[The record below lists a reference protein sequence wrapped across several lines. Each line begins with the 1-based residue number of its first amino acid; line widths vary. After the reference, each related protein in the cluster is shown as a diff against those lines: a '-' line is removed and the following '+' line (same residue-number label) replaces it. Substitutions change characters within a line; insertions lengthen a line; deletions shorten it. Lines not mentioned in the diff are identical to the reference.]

1 MSRQLN
7 RFSTIGR
14 LVAILI
20 FAFIITPS
28 SGFGESPATPGA
40 PLTAEREQFLQN
52 QIKQNPAAG
61 SARISYANFLI
72 NQERLADAETQI
84 NAIPASSN
92 EATQAQAYKK
102 HIEKLKLAITPE
114 EKAAEKKRFGLE
126 LLDGISADL
135 KKVTSTVQQTIPAQT
150 IEQWQKEADAEK
162 AAIDAKYQVSSYPL
176 NFDSNP
182 DIFQR
187 QNLITQYIQA
197 NQQADA
203 ERLLKESISKYPN
216 NERLHLTWIQ
226 WLIDQSR
233 WNEALSENDRA
244 LKQFPQQPQL
254 LLNRDRLPEL
264 IACVG
269 KPCAIEKKLALSQAS
284 AHIASL
290 QSAKALAAMRVK
302 AESKS
307 K

>member
-1 MSRQLN
+1 MCERNNRPKTIWQLALILLFF
-7 RFSTIGR
+7 FS
-14 LVAILI
+14 V
-20 FAFIITPS
+20 TPS
-28 SGFGESPATPGA
+28 PAAGESPPVRGST
-40 PLTAEREQFLQN
+40 LTTEREQFLQN
-52 QIKQNPAAG
+52 QIKQNPTAG
-61 SARISYANFLI
+61 SARLSYASFLI
-72 NQERLADAETQI
+72 NQQRLAEAEAQV
-84 NAIPASSN
+84 NAIPATSS
-92 EATQAQAYKK
+92 EATQAQLYKN
-102 HIEKLKLAITPE
+102 HIEKLKLAKTPE
-114 EKAAEKKRFGLE
+114 AKAAEEKRFGLE

-135 KKVTSTVQQTIPAQT
+135 KEVTSKVQQTIPAQT

-187 QNLITQYIQA
+187 QNLVTQYIQA

-233 WNEALSENDRA
+233 WDEALSENDRA

-254 LLNRDRLPEL
+254 LLNRDRLPAL

-269 KPCAIEKKLALSQAS
+269 KPCAIEKKLSFSQAS

-290 QSAKALAAMRVK
+290 QSAKALANLRVK
-302 AESKS
+302 AETK
-307 K
+307 